1 MTNAENL
8 MDSQL
13 KVPHKTKKKTET
25 REKEVK
31 RVGFSTFCSI
41 QCLDT
46 GFWFLGKTSNQ

>member
-1 MTNAENL
+1 MTNAEKL

-13 KVPHKTKKKTET
+13 KVPHKTKKTET

-31 RVGFSTFCSI
+31 RVVFSTFCSI
-41 QCLDT
+41 QCLYT